1 MARFPLRRLRLR
13 PGEEHRE
20 AVRLS
25 VEPFSLGGQLYA
37 LSADEIPAEL
47 VVQRAST
54 GDIFR
59 LGFEATV
66 EGPCMRCL
74 ADAVAVVDVEAREY
88 QATDPGADG
97 ELRSDYV
104 VEGDLDL
111 DAWSRDL
118 IGLGLP
124 TRSSVAPTVP
134 ACARSAGRTSTSSR
148 TSTTRRLSTPAGPLS
163 RRCAATAR
171 RSDRNRVAFASR
183 SGARP

>member
-1 MARFPLRRLRLR
+1 
-13 PGEEHRE
+13 
-20 AVRLS
+20 
-25 VEPFSLGGQLYA
+25 
-37 LSADEIPAEL
+37 

-124 TRSSVAPTVP
+124 AQILCRADCAGLCPVCGKDLNVEPHEHDEAPVD
-134 ACARSAGRTSTSSR
+134 SR
-148 TSTTRRLSTPAGPLS
+148 W
-163 RRCAATAR
+163 AALEALR
-171 RSDRNRVAFASR
+171 GD
-183 SGARP
+183 GAAE

>member
-74 ADAVAVVDVEAREY
+74 ADAAAVVDVEAREY

-111 DAWSRDL
+111 DSWSRDL

-124 TRSSVAPTVP
+124 DQILCRADCAGLCPVCGKDLNVEPHEHDEAPVD
-134 ACARSAGRTSTSSR
+134 SR
-148 TSTTRRLSTPAGPLS
+148 W
-163 RRCAATAR
+163 AALEALR
-171 RSDRNRVAFASR
+171 GD
-183 SGARP
+183 GAAE

>member
-124 TRSSVAPTVP
+124 DQILCRADCAGLCPVCGKDLNIEPHEHDEAPVD
-134 ACARSAGRTSTSSR
+134 SR
-148 TSTTRRLSTPAGPLS
+148 W
-163 RRCAATAR
+163 AALEALR
-171 RSDRNRVAFASR
+171 GD
-183 SGARP
+183 GAAE

>member
-1 MARFPLRRLRLR
+1 MARFALRRLRLR

-124 TRSSVAPTVP
+124 DQILCRADCAGLCPVCGKDLNVEPHEHDEAPVD
-134 ACARSAGRTSTSSR
+134 SR
-148 TSTTRRLSTPAGPLS
+148 W
-163 RRCAATAR
+163 AALEALR
-171 RSDRNRVAFASR
+171 GD
-183 SGARP
+183 GAAE

>member
-20 AVRLS
+20 TVRLS

-74 ADAVAVVDVEAREY
+74 ADAVAVVDFEAREY

-97 ELRSDYV
+97 ELRSEYV

-124 TRSSVAPTVP
+124 DQILCRADCAGLCPVCGKDLNVEPHEHDEAPVD
-134 ACARSAGRTSTSSR
+134 SR
-148 TSTTRRLSTPAGPLS
+148 W
-163 RRCAATAR
+163 AALEALR
-171 RSDRNRVAFASR
+171 GD
-183 SGARP
+183 GAAE

>member
-20 AVRLS
+20 TVRLS

-54 GDIFR
+54 GDVFR
-59 LGFEATV
+59 LGFGATV
-66 EGPCMRCL
+66 EGPCVRCL
-74 ADAVAVVDVEAREY
+74 APAVAVVDAEAREY
-88 QATDPGADG
+88 QATDRAADD
-97 ELRSDYV
+97 EMRSEYV

-111 DAWSRDL
+111 DAWARDL

-124 TRSSVAPTVP
+124 DQILCRAD
-134 ACARSAGRTSTSSR
+134 CAGLCPVCGKDLNVEPHEHDEAAVDSR
-148 TSTTRRLSTPAGPLS
+148 W
-163 RRCAATAR
+163 AALEALR
-171 RSDRNRVAFASR
+171 GD
-183 SGARP
+183 GAAE